1 MGGAGESEANRIGAE
16 NSGGLV
22 KKIFFHS
29 FFLLK
34 IFLHWDK
41 FVKGALEC
49 QSEELDTEA

>member
-1 MGGAGESEANRIGAE
+1 MRGAGESEANRIGAE